1 MYDIVKDYILY
12 GMVYQNPT
20 RNHQSLFFGLFPK
33 SVVTLLRSSDGQGNC
48 FVSAMEGSRIFFQS
62 LNAAV
67 LLFSRVTNIPTES
80 LVLPVIYTND
90 KLTLGCELWDV
101 HGQNQISHLLDLFNL
116 LIRKYLLFQ
125 HWLQEQREYSTCQAR
140 EETCYTSKSVCYCPV
155 GSQGW
160 SNSSRCSE
168 FV

>member
-1 MYDIVKDYILY
+1 
-12 GMVYQNPT
+12 
-20 RNHQSLFFGLFPK
+20 
-33 SVVTLLRSSDGQGNC
+33 
-48 FVSAMEGSRIFFQS
+48 MEGSRIFFQS

-116 LIRKYLLFQ
+116 LISIGFKNKENTLHVKRGKKLVTRASQYVIALLVPKDGQIPVDVQSLSKQGIFQ
-125 HWLQEQREYSTCQAR
+125 VVL
-140 EETCYTSKSVCYCPV
+140 YT
-155 GSQGW
+155 
-160 SNSSRCSE
+160 
-168 FV
+168 